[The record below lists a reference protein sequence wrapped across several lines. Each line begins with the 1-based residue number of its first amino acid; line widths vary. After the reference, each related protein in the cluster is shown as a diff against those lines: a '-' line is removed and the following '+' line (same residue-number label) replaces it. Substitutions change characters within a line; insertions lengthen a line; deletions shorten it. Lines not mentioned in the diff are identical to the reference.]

1 MFGTLTCRFVQA
13 FCCLAVAGAEPA
25 TREPSLRLLD
35 ETEVATRDQSLK
47 NNWVTNRPMREHDVG
62 IWKSFVDP
70 GDEFQ
75 QTNQVHLLIP
85 VLAICHSERCCATC
99 RTLEISEGNWGP
111 FFFLN
116 WKFMEKKQEK
126 TTFLTNGGVERNGY
140 RLQKFFFW
148 PPQKAMWFFVD
159 WPQKC
164 SKQKRPN
171 RSLAADSWIPGLPR
185 IGQNALK
192 ADQLWRRVIWK
203 PSCGAVFITICGMN
217 EKYRSNLV
225 QIHSIHAWNGVFD
238 SVN

>member
-1 MFGTLTCRFVQA
+1 
-13 FCCLAVAGAEPA
+13 
-25 TREPSLRLLD
+25 
-35 ETEVATRDQSLK
+35 
-47 NNWVTNRPMREHDVG
+47 MREHDVG

-140 RLQKFFFW
+140 RLQKFFFG
-148 PPQKAMWFFVD
+148 PPKKPCDFLLIDHKNA
-159 WPQKC
+159 
-164 SKQKRPN
+164 PN
-171 RSLAADSWIPGLPR
+171 RRDQTEAWQQIPEFQDCLGLVKM
-185 IGQNALK
+185 L
-192 ADQLWRRVIWK
+192 
-203 PSCGAVFITICGMN
+203 
-217 EKYRSNLV
+217 
-225 QIHSIHAWNGVFD
+225 
-238 SVN
+238 